1 VIDLAIGVNPN
12 HAWTATRCLRHCG
25 SLRGRRR
32 LGRLGRRRSRRWS
45 GHLRGCRTG
54 RCHGT
59 WCNHWGRSC
68 RGSLRRCSS
77 FGRIPLLHALMSP
90 ASPLF
95 AGGSRIS
102 SILALSGRSRRR
114 LSHRD
119 LRRQKPRCNRHPT
132 NRCLHTRSRQ
142 TFELRGPITAKSYAI
157 PQFVS
162 FPKCPFSTTMQE
174 RHPRG
179 MQEFSP

>member
-1 VIDLAIGVNPN
+1 MIRMRPFGLRIGLTHIQSSLGLAVISGSIAVIDLAIGVNPN

-32 LGRLGRRRSRRWS
+32 LGRLGRRRSWSWS

-59 WCNHWGRSC
+59 WCNHRGRRC
-68 RGSLRRCSS
+68 RRSLRRRRS
-77 FGRIPLLHALMSP
+77 FGRIPLLHTLMPP

-95 AGGSRIS
+95 AGGRRIS

-114 LSHRD
+114 LSHCY
-119 LRRQKPRCNRHPT
+119 LRRQKPRCYRHPT
-132 NRCLHTRSRQ
+132 NRCPHKRSR
-142 TFELRGPITAKSYAI
+142 
-157 PQFVS
+157 
-162 FPKCPFSTTMQE
+162 
-174 RHPRG
+174 
-179 MQEFSP
+179 